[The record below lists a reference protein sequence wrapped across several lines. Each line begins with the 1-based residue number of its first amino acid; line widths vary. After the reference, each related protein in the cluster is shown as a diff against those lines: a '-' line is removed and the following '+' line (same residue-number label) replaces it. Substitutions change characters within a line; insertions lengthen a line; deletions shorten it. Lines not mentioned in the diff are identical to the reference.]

1 MAAAEDK
8 DIRTHVLLV
17 DGHRGVAASTAAAQ
31 RLADEEDQL
40 IGGHRVDGQQRGYS
54 VGGDGGGGSGR
65 SRRAGAGAAG
75 IVRVS
80 IDVVLSG
87 IQVRGDD
94 FALKKKRFEV

>member
-1 MAAAEDK
+1 MAAAEDE
-8 DIRTHVLLV
+8 DIRAHVLLV
-17 DGHRGVAASTAAAQ
+17 DGHRGVASAAAAAAQ

-40 IGGHRVDGQQRGYS
+40 IGGQRVDGQQRGYS
-54 VGGDGGGGSGR
+54 VGGDGGGGRSGR
-65 SRRAGAGAAG
+65 AGAAG

-94 FALKKKRFEV
+94 FALEGIRRFEV